1 MAPLA
6 LPSLKTNAAKV
17 VRASVVRASSRAV
30 SRSAA
35 IRSPVA
41 VRQTASTSRPVVAVH
56 AKSSGVSE
64 KAEEIIDKASKAW
77 DEVEEKPAAIALG
90 TAAIIALW
98 ATSSVVDAIEKLPLF
113 SGLFELV
120 GIGYTGYFVYRYL
133 LFKPDREELKEIVD
147 DFVKKIFE

>member
-1 MAPLA
+1 M
-6 LPSLKTNAAKV
+6 
-17 VRASVVRASSRAV
+17 
-30 SRSAA
+30 
-35 IRSPVA
+35 
-41 VRQTASTSRPVVAVH
+41 RQTASTSRPVVAVH
-56 AKSSGVSE
+56 ATGKSSGVSE

>member
-1 MAPLA
+1 M
-6 LPSLKTNAAKV
+6 
-17 VRASVVRASSRAV
+17 
-30 SRSAA
+30 
-35 IRSPVA
+35 
-41 VRQTASTSRPVVAVH
+41 RQTASTSRPVVAVH